1 MHYPIRIIMKTSIS
15 IFFFFL
21 MHLCLM
27 AQSRN
32 GIIAV
37 NDEELFKV
45 VLKIDQENI
54 LSRSNEYFRMQAIK
68 VMSNERVSKDEEIQA
83 FKSFYYIVI
92 ADFEES
98 PQGKL
103 YKTEN
108 LISPQISVYPD
119 SYKFFKILITH
130 GKQQEKQLVLFAS
143 NEKIYVKKE

>member
-21 MHLCLM
+21 MDLCLM